1 MNANIKAG
9 HERPLPLL
17 SEPGVARIPDALH
30 FSETKPLKGRLA
42 LLLSALAVGAMGGLA
57 LHASALPVNISL
69 TYGGSLTYVGVLMAL
84 VGGVLSTWS
93 PCGYSSLSLLRPAG
107 RYSLRT
113 VTRWTPT
120 FITHA
125 LGYALGALVLGGML
139 GGAGWLLF
147 AKMPAQYPALALAV
161 LALGYG
167 AHQMGFLKM
176 PYPQRRA
183 QVPHDAR
190 FRFRSSTIGFLYG
203 YALGMNY
210 LTYVQTPML
219 YIVTGIAL
227 FSADL
232 KTAISIIALFNL
244 GRCLPVAVNFFPVRN
259 QTVQA
264 WLARWQERAVE
275 IDGFVLL
282 AAGTG
287 VCLLLAL

>member
-1 MNANIKAG
+1 MSVNVKAG

-30 FSETKPLKGRLA
+30 FSESKPLKVRLA
-42 LLLSALAVGAMGGLA
+42 LFLSALVVGGGAGMA
-57 LHASALPVNISL
+57 LHVSALPVNTGLSGL
-69 TYGGSLTYVGVLMAL
+69 CVLIAL

-107 RYSLRT
+107 LYSARA
-113 VTRWTPT
+113 VARWTPT

-125 LGYALGALVLGGML
+125 LGYALGALVLGGIL
-139 GGAGWLLF
+139 GGAGAVLF
-147 AKMPAQYPALALAV
+147 ATLPPIYPMAGLAL

-190 FRFRSSTIGFLYG
+190 FRFRSTTIGFLYG

-219 YIVTGIAL
+219 YLVTGIAL
-227 FSADL
+227 FSADV
-232 KTAISIIALFNL
+232 KTAILIIGLFNF

-264 WLARWQERAVE
+264 WLAKWQERAVE
-275 IDGFVLL
+275 VDGFLLL
-282 AAGTG
+282 AAGAAA
-287 VCLLLAL
+287 CLLLAL